1 MLKVENRTT
10 NKGNILPDEKSRISK
25 FFSAKYFYILF
36 SIFFSLAANAQC
48 AMCRAALS
56 GDSNVKKAEAVNNG
70 IVYLMVIPYLLVA
83 VIGYLIYRMYQS
95 KKKKA
100 E

>member
-1 MLKVENRTT
+1 MHTKKN
-10 NKGNILPDEKSRISK
+10 NIQILRSK
-25 FFSAKYFYILF
+25 FQFLF
-36 SIFFSLAANAQC
+36 FVVLFFLNGVSSNAQC

-56 GDSNVKKAEAVNNG
+56 GESNIKKAEAVNDG

-83 VIGYLIYRMYQS
+83 IIGVLIYKMYQS
-95 KKKKA
+95 KSKKT

>member
-1 MLKVENRTT
+1 MCKIENRIK
-10 NKGNILPDEKSRISK
+10 NKENRLENRSLGECL
-25 FFSAKYFYILF
+25 FSTRYFYILF
-36 SIFFSLAANAQC
+36 SIFFSLNTNAQC

-56 GDSNVKKAEAVNNG
+56 GESNIKKAEAVNDG

-83 VIGYLIYRMYQS
+83 IIGVLIYKMYQS
-95 KKKKA
+95 KSKKT